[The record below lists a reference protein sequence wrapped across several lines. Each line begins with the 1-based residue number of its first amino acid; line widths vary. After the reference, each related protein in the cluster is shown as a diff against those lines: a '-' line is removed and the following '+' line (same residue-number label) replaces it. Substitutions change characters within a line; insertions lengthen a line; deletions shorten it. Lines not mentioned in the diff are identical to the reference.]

1 MHQPVSYK
9 LTCIDKVMYTQACP
23 YLASSI
29 IIIMHAC
36 FAHNYPEALCHIV
49 AMGMTLLQHVAE
61 EPAEGGLLC

>member
-1 MHQPVSYK
+1 
-9 LTCIDKVMYTQACP
+9 MYTQACP